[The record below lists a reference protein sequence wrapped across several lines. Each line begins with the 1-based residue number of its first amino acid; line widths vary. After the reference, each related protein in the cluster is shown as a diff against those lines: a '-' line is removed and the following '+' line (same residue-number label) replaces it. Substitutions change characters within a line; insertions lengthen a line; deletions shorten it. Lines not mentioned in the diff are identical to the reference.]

1 MLKYLPFV
9 FLLYF
14 FSLKLHI
21 KRSTGTLNQRI
32 PVNLSLPIYCS
43 ILTITGFVLTF
54 RTSLT
59 YVSSL
64 LRHHRPSAV
73 QQLENFLVFI
83 FVCRKIEA
91 KALVN
96 IATVFLAILLSQ
108 QTLIEYS

>member
-1 MLKYLPFV
+1 MLQYLPFV

-32 PVNLSLPIYCS
+32 PVDLSLPIYCS
-43 ILTITGFVLTF
+43 VLTITGFVLTF

-59 YVSSL
+59 YISSL
-64 LRHHRPSAV
+64 LRRHRQSAV

-83 FVCRKIEA
+83 FVCRNGEA
-91 KALVN
+91 IAFVN
-96 IATVFLAILLSQ
+96 VTINVFVMFLSY
-108 QTLIEYS
+108 QTLIEHL